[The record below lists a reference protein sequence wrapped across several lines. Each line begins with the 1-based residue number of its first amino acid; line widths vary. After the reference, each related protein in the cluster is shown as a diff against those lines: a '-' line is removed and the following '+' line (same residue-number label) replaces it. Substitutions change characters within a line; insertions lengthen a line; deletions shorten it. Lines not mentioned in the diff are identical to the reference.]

1 MSGRELTFNLK
12 GMKKY
17 TVILY
22 CLLMT
27 LMVSAQDQK
36 KFSPEKFQADLEDF
50 IAKEARFDQQDRAKY
65 FPLMRELQA
74 KQRAIY
80 GRMRPTSKPG
90 DDAKCAEAIREW
102 DKANIELK
110 QLDQQYHKKMMQVVS
125 PAKVFDAIMAESRF
139 HRKMMKGWQAPT
151 GQFTPGKFPGGR
163 PKDRRR

>member
-1 MSGRELTFNLK
+1 
-12 GMKKY
+12 MKKY

-36 KFSPEKFQADLEDF
+36 KFSPEKFQADLEAF
-50 IAKEARFDQQDRAKY
+50 ISKEAHFDQQEAAKY

-74 KQRAIY
+74 KQRVIY
-80 GRMRPTSKPG
+80 ARMSKTAKPA

-125 PAKVFDAIMAESRF
+125 PTKVFDAIKAESRF
-139 HRKMMKGWQAPT
+139 HRNMMKGWQAPN
-151 GQFTPGKFPGGR
+151 GQFPPNGR
-163 PKDRRR
+163 PNGRPRDRRR

>member
-1 MSGRELTFNLK
+1 
-12 GMKKY
+12 MKKY
-17 TVILY
+17 TVILC

-27 LMVSAQDQK
+27 LLVSAQDQK

-50 IAKEARFDQQDRAKY
+50 IAKEAHFDQQDRAKY

-74 KQRAIY
+74 KQRGIY
-80 GRMRPTSKPG
+80 ARMRQTAKPA

-102 DKANIELK
+102 DKANTELK

-125 PAKVFDAIMAESRF
+125 PSKVFDAIMAESRF

-151 GQFTPGKFPGGR
+151 GRFTPGKFPGGR
-163 PKDRRR
+163 PRDRRR

>member
-1 MSGRELTFNLK
+1 
-12 GMKKY
+12 MKKY

-110 QLDQQYHKKMMQVVS
+110 QLDHLPKQHVLGFVV
-125 PAKVFDAIMAESRF
+125 PADTLVGD
-139 HRKMMKGWQAPT
+139 
-151 GQFTPGKFPGGR
+151 GKQGI
-163 PKDRRR
+163 

>member
-1 MSGRELTFNLK
+1 
-12 GMKKY
+12 MKKY

-27 LMVSAQDQK
+27 LMASAQDQR
-36 KFSPEKFQADLEDF
+36 KFSPEKFQAELEAF
-50 IAKEARFDQQDRAKY
+50 IAKEAHFDQQDCAKY
-65 FPLMRELQA
+65 FPLMRELQT

-80 GRMRPTSKPG
+80 GRMRPTAKPG

-125 PAKVFDAIMAESRF
+125 PSKVFDAIMAESRF
-139 HRKMMKGWQAPT
+139 HRKMMKGWQVPN
-151 GQFTPGKFPGGR
+151 GQFPNGKFPGGR